1 MRTYPLAA
9 VLLVSALAVPALAQ
23 VKKSDVAGVQNFTQM
38 DATIACGGAPNAGG
52 VENLKKQG
60 FVSIINLRLDTE
72 AGVKE
77 EEDAIKVAG
86 IKYVHIPFNGA
97 MPDPKVADQF
107 LVAVADRANQPAYV
121 HCGSGG
127 RAAAMWMIKRALKDG
142 WATDRAVQEAEA
154 ISVISPALKTFATD
168 YITAHRK

>member
-77 EEDAIKVAG
+77 EEEAIKVAG

-142 WATDRAVQEAEA
+142 WPTDRAVQEAEA

-168 YITAHRK
+168 YIAAHHK

>member
-1 MRTYPLAA
+1 MINYRLAA
-9 VLLVSALAVPALAQ
+9 ALIVGAMTVPALAQ
-23 VKKSDVAGVQNFTQM
+23 VKKSDVPGVQNFTQM

-77 EEDAIKVAG
+77 EEAAIKTAG

-107 LVAVADRANQPAYV
+107 LAAVSDKANQPAYV

-127 RAAAMWMIKRALKDG
+127 RAASM
-142 WATDRAVQEAEA
+142 
-154 ISVISPALKTFATD
+154 
-168 YITAHRK
+168 

>member
-1 MRTYPLAA
+1 MRIDPLAT

-23 VKKSDVAGVQNFTQM
+23 VKKADVAGVQNFTQM

-60 FVSIINLRLDTE
+60 FVSIINLRLDSE

-77 EEDAIKVAG
+77 EEEAIKTAG

-107 LVAVADRANQPAYV
+107 LVAVADKANQPAYV

-142 WATDRAVQEAEA
+142 WPTDRAVQEAEA
-154 ISVISPALKTFATD
+154 ISAINPALKTFATD
-168 YITAHRK
+168 YIAAHRK

>member
-1 MRTYPLAA
+1 MITYRLAA
-9 VLLVSALAVPALAQ
+9 AVLVSALAVPALAQ
-23 VKKSDVAGVQNFTQM
+23 VRKADVAGVQNFTQM

-60 FVSIINLRLDTE
+60 FVSIINLRLDAE

-77 EEDAIKVAG
+77 EEDAIKTAG

-107 LVAVADRANQPAYV
+107 LVAVADKANQPAYV

-154 ISVISPALKTFATD
+154 ISVIQPALKTFATD
-168 YITAHRK
+168 YIAAHRK

>member
-1 MRTYPLAA
+1 MITYRLAA
-9 VLLVSALAVPALAQ
+9 AVLVSALAVPALAQ
-23 VKKSDVAGVQNFTQM
+23 VRKADVAGVQNFTQM

-77 EEDAIKVAG
+77 KEDAIKTAG

-107 LVAVADRANQPAYV
+107 LVAVADKANQPAYV

-154 ISVISPALKTFATD
+154 ISVIQPALKTFATD
-168 YITAHRK
+168 YIAAHRK

>member
-1 MRTYPLAA
+1 MRIYPLAA

-72 AGVKE
+72 TGVQE
-77 EEDAIKVAG
+77 EEAAVKTAG

-107 LVAVADRANQPAYV
+107 LVAVADRTNQPAYV

-142 WATDRAVQEAEA
+142 WATDRAVLEAEA
-154 ISVISPALKTFATD
+154 ISVITPALKTFATD
-168 YITAHRK
+168 YIATHRK

>member
-1 MRTYPLAA
+1 MFNYKLAA
-9 VLLVSALAVPALAQ
+9 ALLLCGTVIPAFAQ
-23 VKKSDVAGVQNFTQM
+23 VKKADVPGVTNFTQM
-38 DATIACGGAPNAGG
+38 DATLACGGAPNAGG

-60 FVSIINLRLDTE
+60 FVSIINLRLDSE

-77 EEDAIKVAG
+77 EEAAVKAVG

-97 MPDPKVADQF
+97 MPDTKVADQF
-107 LVAVADRANQPAYV
+107 LVAVSDKTNQPAYI

-154 ISVISPALKTFATD
+154 ISVINPALKTFATE
-168 YITAHRK
+168 YIAAHRK

>member
-1 MRTYPLAA
+1 MIDYRCAA
-9 VLLVSALAVPALAQ
+9 AFLVAAMAVPALAQ
-23 VKKSDVAGVQNFTQM
+23 VKKSDVPGVQNFTQI

-72 AGVKE
+72 PGVKDE
-77 EEDAIKVAG
+77 EAAVKTVG

-107 LVAVADRANQPAYV
+107 LAAVSDKSNQPAYI

-142 WATDRAVQEAEA
+142 WPTDRAVQEAEA
-154 ISVISPALKTFATD
+154 ISTINPPLKAFATD
-168 YITAHRK
+168 YIAAHR